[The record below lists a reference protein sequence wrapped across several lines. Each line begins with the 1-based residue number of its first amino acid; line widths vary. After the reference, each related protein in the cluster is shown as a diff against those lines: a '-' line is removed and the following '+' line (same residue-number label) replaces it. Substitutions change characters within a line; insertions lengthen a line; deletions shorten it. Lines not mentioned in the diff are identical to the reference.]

1 MTKQLPLF
9 PVPAPAADPPSR
21 QSAKPGKPPSQSKTR
36 QAVVGPASVSHE
48 VTKLGRR
55 LPRELYLGT
64 SSWYFPGWKGI
75 VWDRAATESELAR
88 HGLDAYA
95 RHPLLR
101 SVGID
106 RTFYAPVPAAQFA
119 AYAQQ
124 VPGHFRFLVKAP
136 QQVTSA
142 YLRNEDGKP
151 AGNRRFLDAAL
162 AIESFIQPCCEGL
175 GNKAGPLLFQFSP
188 LGRVVTREPARF
200 AQRLHDF
207 LAALPRPGTGGV
219 PLDALYAVELRD
231 PELLTRALFAALKD
245 ANARYCLG
253 VHPRM
258 PPVAAQA
265 AAMAGF
271 GHGPLVVRW
280 NLHAGHVYEE
290 AKAQYAPFDRLVEE
304 DSATRES
311 IARLVA
317 ATLAAKQPAFVIA
330 NNKAEGSAPLT
341 LVKLA
346 QAIHGALRA
355 R

>member
-9 PVPAPAADPPSR
+9 PAPAPAADPASR
-21 QSAKPGKPPSQSKTR
+21 QSAKPGKASSEFKTIQR
-36 QAVVGPASVSHE
+36 VVGPAPTSHE
-48 VTKLGRR
+48 VMDLGRR

-75 VWDRAATESELAR
+75 IWDRTATESELAR
-88 HGLDAYA
+88 SGLAAYA

-101 SVGID
+101 SVGVD
-106 RTFYAPVPAAQFA
+106 RTFYASVPAVQFA

-124 VPGHFRFLVKAP
+124 VPAHFRFLVKAP

-151 AGNRRFLDAAL
+151 AGNRQFLDATH
-162 AIESFIQPCCEGL
+162 AIENFIRPCCEGL
-175 GNKAGPLLFQFSP
+175 GDKAGPLLFQFSP
-188 LGRVVTREPARF
+188 LGKVVTRDPARF

-207 LAALPRPGTGGV
+207 LAALPRAGTNGV
-219 PLDALYAVELRD
+219 PQGALYAVELRD
-231 PELLTRALFAALKD
+231 PELLTRTLLAALKD
-245 ANARYCLG
+245 ANARYCMG

-271 GHGPLVVRW
+271 GHGPLIVRW
-280 NLHAGHVYEE
+280 NLHAGHAYEQ
-290 AKAQYAPFDRLVEE
+290 AKTQYAPFDRLVEE
-304 DSATRES
+304 DPATRES

-317 ATLAAKQPAFVIA
+317 ATLAAGQPAFVIA

>member
-9 PVPAPAADPPSR
+9 PGPAPASDPASR
-21 QSAKPGKPPSQSKTR
+21 QPAKPGKSPSPSRTR
-36 QAVVGPASVSHE
+36 QAAVGPAPASHE
-48 VTKLGRR
+48 LTELGRR
-55 LPRELYLGT
+55 MPRTLYLGT

-88 HGLDAYA
+88 NGLAAYA

-101 SVGID
+101 SVGVD

-151 AGNRRFLDAAL
+151 AGNRQFLDATH
-162 AIESFIQPCCEGL
+162 AIERFIRPCCEGL
-175 GNKAGPLLFQFSP
+175 GDKAGPLLFQFSP
-188 LGRVVTREPARF
+188 LGRVVTRDPAHF

-207 LAALPRPGTGGV
+207 LAALPKAGTNGV
-219 PLDALYAVELRD
+219 PQDTLYAVELRD

-245 ANARYCLG
+245 THVRYCVG

-271 GHGPLVVRW
+271 GHGPLIVRW
-280 NLHAGHVYEE
+280 NLHAGHAYEE

-304 DSATRES
+304 DPATRES
-311 IARLVA
+311 IARLA
-317 ATLAAKQPAFVIA
+317 AAALAAGQPAFVIA

-346 QAIHGALRA
+346 QAIHGALKA